1 MRIIQNEFIKNKT
14 ITTYII
20 DFLVPVI
27 TCALLKYFV
36 IDFSVEY
43 SDLTPS
49 TYWYVTF
56 SMIYL
61 LMILPIQIVYQNLRE
76 SLIEDNNSGW
86 DMMLQ
91 MNVKISKVIRVKFL
105 INIMRCFI
113 VYIVYT
119 LICLFILNER
129 DFVSLIHLIILPS
142 IWSCIMFLPVAIL
155 LQMICLNFD
164 SITMKMVP
172 SIIVILVNLITFH
185 TEINLL
191 LPNTYY
197 FTIIQENYYLLL
209 KLITTLILLVL
220 ELSLFPNYLE
230 LKKRENYL

>member
-119 LICLFILNER
+119 LICLFILNEKGLA
-129 DFVSLIHLIILPS
+129 SLINLIILPS
-142 IWSCIMFLPVAIL
+142 MWSFIMFLPVALL
-155 LQMICLNFD
+155 LQMICLTFD
-164 SITMKMVP
+164 SITMKLVP
-172 SIIVILVNLITFH
+172 SIIVILVTLITFH

-191 LPNTYY
+191 IPNTYY
-197 FTIIQENYYLLL
+197 FTIIQENYYLIL
-209 KLITTLILLVL
+209 KLITSLILLVL
-220 ELSLFPNYLE
+220 ELLLFPNYLE
-230 LKKRENYL
+230 LRKRGK

>member
-91 MNVKISKVIRVKFL
+91 INVKISKVIRVKFL

-119 LICLFILNER
+119 LICLFILNEKGLA
-129 DFVSLIHLIILPS
+129 SLINLIILPS
-142 IWSCIMFLPVAIL
+142 MWSFIMFLPVALL
-155 LQMICLNFD
+155 LQMICLTFD
-164 SITMKMVP
+164 SITMKLVP
-172 SIIVILVNLITFH
+172 SIIVILVTLITFH

-191 LPNTYY
+191 IPNTYY
-197 FTIIQENYYLLL
+197 FTIIQENYYLIL
-209 KLITTLILLVL
+209 KLITSLILLVL
-220 ELSLFPNYLE
+220 ELLLFPNYLE
-230 LKKRENYL
+230 LRKRGK